1 MEKEP
6 PVGWKRQRKLT
17 KYVFVIEAFLLG
29 LEYSISFLTLWV
41 YLEQVT
47 DTLNQQKKI
56 YSLISAAYFIS
67 PILFGFYFGKILD
80 RTRKVKLS
88 FLIGNACI
96 IGGNIMYSIPYSPY
110 CLVAGRFI
118 AGIGISLRS
127 IMAAELTR
135 CYEETESLKVFS
147 LIMLVFNIGYIIEP
161 VFAMPCTDININWYH
176 FKITYGNAPV
186 MMLSLLYIIQYI
198 LVVTFVHDL
207 SRIYDLKYH
216 ETKRQRNK
224 DKTLAAVKRELDDEQ
239 KRVAKT
245 TDETQPLIPTEN
257 TKLKYLAKFL
267 YTLEAYVLFFL
278 SLLYSNLMVLFDMWI
293 PVIVIHIIGW
303 NVKSLNMIF
312 LALAICSVM
321 VCIITS
327 KFTLPRQFIGAMFI
341 SSFWMAIGALIIL
354 YIICHFK
361 LTNTAIVALFVVL
374 ILAWSLLDYVEEAY
388 LATALANMVPS
399 SKQNFTESVRESFSS
414 LGSVIALVSGVYI
427 LDCLLAFVIFYSAV
441 SLCFFFIVIFLDCR
455 KKYFLA

>member
-1 MEKEP
+1 MEVEP
-6 PVGWKRQRKLT
+6 PVGWKKQRKLT

-47 DTLNQQKKI
+47 DTLNQQKKF
-56 YSLISAAYFIS
+56 YSLISVAYFIS

-80 RTRKVKLS
+80 KTRKVKLS
-88 FLIGNACI
+88 FLLGNACI

-110 CLVAGRFI
+110 YLLTGRLI

-135 CYEETESLKVFS
+135 CYEETESIKVFS
-147 LIMLVFNIGYIIEP
+147 LIMLVFNIGYIVGP
-161 VFAMPCTDININWYH
+161 VFAMPCIDININWYH

-186 MMLSLLYIIQYI
+186 MILSLLYIIQYF
-198 LVVTFVHDL
+198 LVVIFVHDL
-207 SRIYDLKYH
+207 SRTYDLKYH
-216 ETKRQRNK
+216 EKKRM
-224 DKTLAAVKRELDDEQ
+224 TE
-239 KRVAKT
+239 T
-245 TDETQPLIPTEN
+245 TDKNQPLILTEN
-257 TKLKYLAKFL
+257 TKMKYLAKFSSG
-267 YTLEAYVLFFL
+267 LEAYVLFFL
-278 SLLYSNLMVLFDMWI
+278 SFLYSNLMILFDMWI

-321 VCIITS
+321 VCFITT
-327 KFTLPRQFIGAMFI
+327 KFTLPKQFIGAMFI

-354 YIICHFK
+354 YGICYFK
-361 LTNTAIVALFVVL
+361 LTNIAIVALFVVL
-374 ILAWSLLDYVEEAY
+374 ILVWSLLDYVEEAY
-388 LATALANMVPS
+388 LATALAKMVPS
-399 SKQNFTESVRESFSS
+399 SKQNFTECVRESFSS

-427 LDCLLAFVIFYSAV
+427 LDCLLVFVIFYSAV
-441 SLCFFFIVIFLDCR
+441 LLCFFFIVICR
-455 KKYFLA
+455 KKYFLV

>member
-1 MEKEP
+1 MEVLP

-29 LEYSISFLTLWV
+29 LEYSISFLTLWI

-47 DTLNQQKKI
+47 GTLNQQKKF
-56 YSLISAAYFIS
+56 YSLISVAYFIS
-67 PILFGFYFGKILD
+67 PILFGFYFGKITD

-110 CLVAGRFI
+110 CLLTGRFI

-147 LIMLVFNIGYIIEP
+147 LIMLVYNIGYIVGP

-186 MMLSLLYIIQYI
+186 MMLSLLYIIQYF
-198 LVVTFVHDL
+198 LVLTFAHDL

-216 ETKRQRNK
+216 EKKRQVNK
-224 DKTLAAVKRELDDEQ
+224 GKTSTEVKRELDDEQ
-239 KRVAKT
+239 KRTNET
-245 TDETQPLIPTEN
+245 TDETQLLIPTEN
-257 TKLKYLAKFL
+257 TKMKYLATFS
-267 YTLEAYVLFFL
+267 YALEAYILFFL
-278 SLLYSNLMVLFDMWI
+278 SFLYSNLMVLLDMWI
-293 PVIVIHIIGW
+293 PVIVIHIIRW

-312 LALAICSVM
+312 LALGICSVM
-321 VCIITS
+321 VCFITS
-327 KFTLPRQFIGAMFI
+327 KFTLPKQFIGAMFI
-341 SSFWMAIGALIIL
+341 SSFLMAIGALITL
-354 YIICHFK
+354 YGISHFK
-361 LTNTAIVALFVVL
+361 LTNSAIVVLFAVL
-374 ILAWSLLDYVEEAY
+374 VLVWSLLDYVEEAY

-414 LGSVIALVSGVYI
+414 LGSVIALISGVYI
-427 LDCLLAFVIFYSAV
+427 LDCLLIFVFFYSAV
-441 SLCFFFIVIFLDCR
+441 LLSFLFIVICR
-455 KKYFLA
+455 KKFFFSVV

>member
-1 MEKEP
+1 MEVEP
-6 PVGWKRQRKLT
+6 PVGWKKQRKLT

-47 DTLNQQKKI
+47 DTLNQQKKF
-56 YSLISAAYFIS
+56 YSLISVAYFIS

-80 RTRKVKLS
+80 KTRKVKLS
-88 FLIGNACI
+88 FLLGNACI

-110 CLVAGRFI
+110 YLLTGRLI

-135 CYEETESLKVFS
+135 CYEETESIKVFS
-147 LIMLVFNIGYIIEP
+147 LIMLVFNIGYIVGP
-161 VFAMPCTDININWYH
+161 VFAMPCIDININWYH

-186 MMLSLLYIIQYI
+186 MILSLLYIIQYF
-198 LVVTFVHDL
+198 LVVIFVHDL
-207 SRIYDLKYH
+207 SRTYDLKYH
-216 ETKRQRNK
+216 EKKRM
-224 DKTLAAVKRELDDEQ
+224 TE
-239 KRVAKT
+239 T
-245 TDETQPLIPTEN
+245 TDKNQPLILTEN
-257 TKLKYLAKFL
+257 TKMKYLAKFSSG
-267 YTLEAYVLFFL
+267 LEAYVLFFL
-278 SLLYSNLMVLFDMWI
+278 SFLYSNLMVLFDMWI

-321 VCIITS
+321 VCFITT
-327 KFTLPRQFIGAMFI
+327 KFTLPKQFIGAMFI

-354 YIICHFK
+354 YEICYFK
-361 LTNTAIVALFVVL
+361 LTNIAIVALFVVL
-374 ILAWSLLDYVEEAY
+374 ILVWSLLDYVEEAY
-388 LATALANMVPS
+388 LATALAKMVPS
-399 SKQNFTESVRESFSS
+399 SKQNFTECVRGSFSS

-427 LDCLLAFVIFYSAV
+427 LDCLLVFVIFYSAV
-441 SLCFFFIVIFLDCR
+441 LLCFFFIVICR
-455 KKYFLA
+455 KKYFLV